1 MGSLR
6 CGGLLVVT
14 LPHQSLSTHA
24 LLLSAYLFA
33 ICSTDL
39 QDSFFWGGRV
49 LKQKWEICLSPV
61 WKWRCLEKW
70 RFSFLRGDHKI

>member
-1 MGSLR
+1 MSLKFKEEDSRGVLALWGSFG
-6 CGGLLVVT
+6 CT

-39 QDSFFWGGRV
+39 QDSFFWGGGFLNRSG
-49 LKQKWEICLSPV
+49 KYACLL
-61 WKWRCLEKW
+61 C
-70 RFSFLRGDHKI
+70 GNGGA

>member
-1 MGSLR
+1 MGSLC

-39 QDSFFWGGRV
+39 QDSFFWGGGFLNRSG
-49 LKQKWEICLSPV
+49 KYACLL
-61 WKWRCLEKW
+61 C
-70 RFSFLRGDHKI
+70 GNGGA